1 MLKRLRIKLVALVMG
16 VVALILAVV
25 FSAICLLDYRQD
37 IADVE
42 SALQESLAHA
52 DGSAREHYGFE
63 SAEPRPMP
71 PEIGGRHDKGPIIPV
86 AVYAMLPDGSA
97 QAIPTRMTASL
108 SEEVLAEALQQVSQQ
123 PEGFGHLASLGLY
136 FEKRAAGTVEL
147 VAFADGSAAEG
158 WRPLALMLA
167 GAALLMLAAV
177 LVVSILFSRWALRP
191 VQEAWRRQQ
200 RFISDASHDL
210 RTPLTVI
217 LANNAILLE
226 HPSDTVGSQRQWI
239 DSTQHEALQMQHL
252 VEDLLL
258 LAKMDESSASGRPL
272 QTAPFETVDL
282 STLVEG
288 ELLQLE
294 SMAFDRNVLLEDSI
308 EPDVFVKG
316 SKPQLARLVA
326 TLADNACKYAEPS
339 SKVTVGLA
347 SMGRLAQLSVH
358 NDGSFVSQEDLPH
371 LFDRFYRAAKARTGG
386 TGGHGLG
393 LSIAQAIAEE
403 HGGAITVESS
413 PEFGTTFTVRLPL
426 DQAAR

>member
-1 MLKRLRIKLVALVMG
+1 M
-16 VVALILAVV
+16 
-25 FSAICLLDYRQD
+25 
-37 IADVE
+37 
-42 SALQESLAHA
+42 
-52 DGSAREHYGFE
+52 
-63 SAEPRPMP
+63 
-71 PEIGGRHDKGPIIPV
+71 
-86 AVYAMLPDGSA
+86 AVYAMLPD
-97 QAIPTRMTASL
+97 QRPAIPTRMTASL

-226 HPSDTVGSQRQWI
+226 HPSDSVGSRP
-239 DSTQHEALQMQHL
+239 DDRRHPTRRCRC
-252 VEDLLL
+252 
-258 LAKMDESSASGRPL
+258 SAWWRICCCSPRWTRAPPPGRPL

-294 SMAFDRNVLLEDSI
+294 SVAFDRNVLLEDSI
-308 EPDVFVKG
+308 EQNVFVKR
-316 SKPQLARLVA
+316 SNLSSRAWWPLWPTTPAS
-326 TLADNACKYAEPS
+326 TPS
-339 SKVTVGLA
+339 
-347 SMGRLAQLSVH
+347 R
-358 NDGSFVSQEDLPH
+358 P
-371 LFDRFYRAAKARTGG
+371 RR
-386 TGGHGLG
+386 
-393 LSIAQAIAEE
+393 
-403 HGGAITVESS
+403 
-413 PEFGTTFTVRLPL
+413 
-426 DQAAR
+426 